1 MKPSTKHSGVSA
13 RRLAFNGTRQSPYDR
28 AMALCPNDSARLELS
43 RLGAD
48 LNLGASSPEW
58 IMVVLYAEARG
69 IFGATTETERT
80 GVLAQLERIERAQKM
95 MVAKRAEPIVNT
107 YTRDLIAFAIAI
119 LAFLAVAVLTGVSP
133 APAYALIAAFALGL
147 CIALAYIWFAAPL
160 AARRK

>member
-1 MKPSTKHSGVSA
+1 
-13 RRLAFNGTRQSPYDR
+13 
-28 AMALCPNDSARLELS
+28 MALCPNDSARLELS

-69 IFGATTETERT
+69 IFGSTTETERT
-80 GVLAQLERIERAQKM
+80 DVLAQLERIERAQKM
-95 MVAKRAEPIVNT
+95 ATAKRAEPLVNT
-107 YTRDLIAFAIAI
+107 HTRDLIAFAIAI

-133 APAYALIAAFALGL
+133 APAYALIAAFVLGL
-147 CIALAYIWFAAPL
+147 CIALAYVWFAPM